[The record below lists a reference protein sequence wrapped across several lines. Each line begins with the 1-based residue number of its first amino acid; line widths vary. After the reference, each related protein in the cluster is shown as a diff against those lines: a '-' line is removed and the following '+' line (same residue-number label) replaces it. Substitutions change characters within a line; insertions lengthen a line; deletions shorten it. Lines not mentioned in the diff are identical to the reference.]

1 MKKIILI
8 YQIARI
14 GFEFSFLFFAAHYVV
29 YLQSFGLNLLQVNT
43 VNAIF
48 MTGVLIMEIPTG
60 VVADLVSRK
69 KSYLI
74 GLWLKSAGFFGY
86 FLASSFVGFIMSELI
101 LAAGACFISG
111 ALEAWLVDE
120 LRKKSNNFSLTHI
133 FSDTEFKATIAQ
145 IFGGGAGGILATLNP
160 ELPWL
165 AGAIL
170 LAFLA
175 IIMTVIMPTDSDS
188 NETSNK
194 EKRQLFISYL
204 KEGIKI
210 GYRHKLLRR
219 LFILLAISAFS
230 WQPINMFWQPLFKS
244 SWGILSLGFIWMAIK
259 ITIALAN
266 KTAGKI
272 NHGIE
277 AAIYWSIL
285 QSAAAIF
292 LLTFLD
298 ALPLVLG
305 LFIFH
310 EIGRGFF
317 SPLKKSLINQRI
329 TTHHL
334 RATILS
340 LESMLTKVGA
350 AAGLII
356 SGYIGKNKG
365 IIFSWKI
372 FSALLIVASVY
383 FLINYYK
390 TRS

>member
-8 YQIARI
+8 YQTARI

-43 VNAIF
+43 VNAVF
-48 MTGVLIMEIPTG
+48 MIGVLMMEIPTG
-60 VVADLVSRK
+60 VIADLVSRK

-74 GLWLKSAGFFGY
+74 GLWLKSVGFFGY
-86 FLASSFVGFIMSELI
+86 FLASSFVSFIMSELI

-120 LRKKSNNFSLTHI
+120 LRKRGDDFSLTYI
-133 FSDTEFKATIAQ
+133 FSDTEYKATIAQ
-145 IFGGGAGGILATLNP
+145 IFGGGAGGILATFNP
-160 ELPWL
+160 QLPWFT
-165 AGAIL
+165 GAIFLAL
-170 LAFLA
+170 LAV
-175 IIMTVIMPTDSDS
+175 IMTIIMPTDANSIT
-188 NETSNK
+188 TSAK
-194 EKRQLFISYL
+194 EKQQLFITYL
-204 KEGIKI
+204 KEGVKI
-210 GYRHKLLRR
+210 GYHHKLLRR

-230 WQPINMFWQPLFKS
+230 WQPVNMFWQPFFKS
-244 SWGILSLGFIWMAIK
+244 YWGMLSLGFIWMAIK

-272 NHGIE
+272 KQGTE
-277 AAIYWSIL
+277 VTIYWSLL
-285 QSAAAIF
+285 QSAITIF
-292 LLTFLD
+292 LLTFINN
-298 ALPLVLG
+298 LPLILG

-310 EIGRGFF
+310 EVGRGLF
-317 SPLKKSLINQRI
+317 SPLKKSLINQQI

-340 LESMLTKVGA
+340 LESMLTKIGA
-350 AAGLII
+350 TLGLII
-356 SGYIGKNKG
+356 SGYIGKNEG

-372 FSALLIVASVY
+372 FSALLILASLY
-383 FLINYYK
+383 FLFNYYK

>member
-1 MKKIILI
+1 MKKIIFI
-8 YQIARI
+8 YQTARI
-14 GFEFSFLFFAAHYVV
+14 GFEFSFLFFAAHYVI
-29 YLQSFGLNLLQVNT
+29 YLQSFGLNLLQVNA

-48 MTGVLIMEIPTG
+48 MTGILIMEIPTG
-60 VVADLVSRK
+60 VIADLVSRK

-86 FLASSFVGFIMSELI
+86 FLASSFAGFIISELI

-120 LRKKSNNFSLTHI
+120 LRKKGDDFSLTYI
-133 FSDTEFKATIAQ
+133 FSDTEYKATIAQ
-145 IFGGGAGGILATLNP
+145 IFGGGAGGILATFNP

-165 AGAIL
+165 TGAIL

-175 IIMTVIMPTDSDS
+175 IVMTAVMPTDSNPLKS
-188 NETSNK
+188 TAK

-204 KEGIKI
+204 QEGIKI
-210 GYRHKLLRR
+210 GYHHKLLRR
-219 LFILLAISAFS
+219 LFVLLAISAFS

-266 KTAGKI
+266 KAAGKI
-272 NHGIE
+272 IE
-277 AAIYWSIL
+277 RIEVAIYWSLL
-285 QSAAAIF
+285 QSAVAIF
-292 LLTFLD
+292 LLTFINN
-298 ALPLVLG
+298 LPLVLS

-310 EIGRGFF
+310 EIGRGLF
-317 SPLKKSLINQRI
+317 SPLKKSLINQQI
-329 TTHHL
+329 TAHHI

-340 LESMLTKVGA
+340 LESMLTKIGA
-350 AAGLII
+350 ALGLII
-356 SGYIGKNKG
+356 SGLIGKNNG

-372 FSALLIVASVY
+372 FSALLIITSTY
-383 FLINYYK
+383 FLYHYHQ
-390 TRS
+390 TRN